1 MVNKALSLL
10 AYCTILLLIATSAF
24 ARPKEADLRVL
35 ILSVFNDASVPAE
48 ILTQG
53 EARAAH
59 ILAQAGIH
67 VEWLNC
73 GAGGSHVPD
82 QFEQPSPCV
91 RIAYPSHLSVRIV
104 LTAQSMREDVFGEAY
119 TDSEGKG
126 TYIKLYYARL
136 AKPNA
141 HLPLG
146 EAELLGSVI
155 AHEVGHLLLGTE
167 SHSHEG
173 IMQGRWEV
181 AQLREALKGNLQFTS
196 SQAALMRECLAGGAR
211 RKQQPR
217 TGD

>member
-1 MVNKALSLL
+1 MVNKPLSLL
-10 AYCTILLLIATSAF
+10 AYCTILPLIATSAF

-59 ILAQAGIH
+59 ILAHAGIH

-119 TDSEGKG
+119 TDSERQGNVHQVVLRTPGRTK
-126 TYIKLYYARL
+126 R
-136 AKPNA
+136 
-141 HLPLG
+141 PLT
-146 EAELLGSVI
+146 A
-155 AHEVGHLLLGTE
+155 
-167 SHSHEG
+167 
-173 IMQGRWEV
+173 W
-181 AQLREALKGNLQFTS
+181 
-196 SQAALMRECLAGGAR
+196 
-211 RKQQPR
+211 
-217 TGD
+217 

>member
-1 MVNKALSLL
+1 MVNKPLSLL

-59 ILAQAGIH
+59 ILAHAGIH
-67 VEWLNC
+67 LEWLNC

-119 TDSEGKG
+119 ADSEGKG
-126 TYIKLYYARL
+126 TYIKLHQVVLRTPGRT
-136 AKPNA
+136 KR
-141 HLPLG
+141 PLT
-146 EAELLGSVI
+146 A
-155 AHEVGHLLLGTE
+155 
-167 SHSHEG
+167 
-173 IMQGRWEV
+173 W
-181 AQLREALKGNLQFTS
+181 
-196 SQAALMRECLAGGAR
+196 
-211 RKQQPR
+211 
-217 TGD
+217 